1 MLSLFGMCAEHESRG
16 FTAPRDSF
24 LFSTDQSCDFSA
36 SSQQAP
42 QTRCGDESPKKGGPP
57 HTPRPPHR
65 TQCIPQREQR

>member
-24 LFSTDQSCDFSA
+24 LFSTDPPCGSSA

-42 QTRCGDESPKKGGPP
+42 QTRGGDESPKKRGASP
-57 HTPRPPHR
+57 
-65 TQCIPQREQR
+65 